1 MIECRELGFRYDQKP
16 FIEGLN
22 CRMKDGRI
30 TALVGPNGAGKSTL
44 LRLCARLLR
53 PQNGEIRVDGC
64 EGRDSRTF
72 ARTLAFLPQSRP
84 LPMITVGE
92 LAMHGRY
99 AHLSPLR
106 GPARAD
112 REAVE
117 RALERTGLLE
127 LAGRRLDSLSGG
139 QRQKAYL
146 SMLIAQE
153 AQHVLLD
160 EPLTHLDVACQ
171 LETVDLLRELR
182 NEGRCVVLVLH
193 DLALV
198 PEVCD
203 DVIVMREGGI
213 IYDGPASELY
223 ETDAVERAFGVRA
236 VRREGIFFERTG
248 GNP

>member
-1 MIECRELGFRYDQKP
+1 MIECRKIDFRYGPKP
-16 FIEGLN
+16 FIEGLS

-30 TALVGPNGAGKSTL
+30 TALIGSNGAGKSTL
-44 LRLCARLLR
+44 LRLCARQLT
-53 PQNGEIRVDGC
+53 PQAGEILVDGRA
-64 EGRDSRTF
+64 GQDVRSF
-72 ARTLAFLPQSRP
+72 ARALAFLPQSRP

-127 LAGRRLDSLSGG
+127 LADRRLDSLSGG

-146 SMLIAQE
+146 AMLMAQE
-153 AQHVLLD
+153 AKHVLLD

-171 LETVDLLRELR
+171 LETIDLLRELK

-198 PEVCD
+198 PDVCD
-203 DVIVMREGGI
+203 DVIVMQQGGM

-223 ETDAVERAFGVRA
+223 DTDAVERAFGVRA
-236 VRREGIFFERTG
+236 VRREGVFFERTG
-248 GNP
+248 G